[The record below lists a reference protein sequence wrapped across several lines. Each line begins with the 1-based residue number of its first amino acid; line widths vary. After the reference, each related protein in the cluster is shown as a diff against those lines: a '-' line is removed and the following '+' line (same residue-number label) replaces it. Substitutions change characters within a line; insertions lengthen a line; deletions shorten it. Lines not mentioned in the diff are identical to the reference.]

1 MVVLVIPENMSSA
14 RPGDESHES
23 HESHGAISPPRCT
36 ENWESKMY
44 KGFKGYYIYPLV
56 I

>member
-14 RPGDESHES
+14 RPDESHES

-44 KGFKGYYIYPLV
+44 KGFKGYYI
-56 I
+56 